1 MPRVLLVPCK
11 KNGPENAEAQS
22 FQQIRP
28 RWKLIRA
35 ERCVL
40 ASSTQWEQP
49 RCTQGPELQE
59 GGLALLFFQRF
70 SCSAHEGSQYVRKH
84 TVFVQPPLLQ
94 ISAYICSWCLC
105 WARMFSQ
112 LWHTMSFNSS
122 PFERQWVRNGSPG
135 ASDLR
140 YPNTLFIVAEC
151 HVVYST
157 EIEKRDF
164 VFPSISTTIQRT
176 VCFLHTRTPLFHAFL
191 GWGHKITHIIIP
203 P

>member
-140 YPNTLFIVAEC
+140 YPNTLHRSRVPC
-151 HVVYST
+151 G
-157 EIEKRDF
+157 
-164 VFPSISTTIQRT
+164 
-176 VCFLHTRTPLFHAFL
+176 LFHWDRKERLCISFYIHNNSKNSL
-191 GWGHKITHIIIP
+191 FPPYSDTIISCFFGMRS
-203 P
+203 